1 MEKIQLGKYKVAE
14 KWEDVTLLQW
24 QNYVRNASSKEDNS
38 VDIISTLETFSDIPR
53 SVINQIPTDLFESVI
68 GRLKWITEQPDQT
81 PSQSVEIN
89 GETYMINVMEKLKV
103 KEYLDLNTV
112 IENDKFNYSM
122 IFAILCRKQGEEYD
136 EEFIADKLPDR
147 LEMFEHM
154 NCVDGMKLI
163 AFFLTCWVE
172 LETRFRNSLVVQ
184 AIKEDAQKLVESIRT
199 SLKPMDYIIPS
210 RVRQILTLRKLEK
223 SIKNI

>member
-53 SVINQIPTDLFESVI
+53 SVINQMPTDLFESVI

>member
-1 MEKIQLGKYKVAE
+1 MEKIQLGNYKVAE

-24 QNYVRNASSKEDNS
+24 QDYVRKASDKEDNS

-53 SVINQIPTDLFESVI
+53 SVINQMPTDLFESVVE
-68 GRLKWITEQPDQT
+68 RLKWVTEQPDQT
-81 PSQSVEIN
+81 PSASVEIN
-89 GETYMINVMEKLKV
+89 GETYTINIMEKLKV

-147 LEMFEHM
+147 LEMFEQM

-163 AFFLTCWVE
+163 SFFLTCYIE
-172 LETRFRNSLVVQ
+172 YETHTKNSLVVQ
-184 AIKEDAQKLVESIRT
+184 AIKADAIELAKSIRS
-199 SLKPMDYIIPS
+199 SLKLGDYIIPS
-210 RVRQILTLRKLEK
+210 RVRQILTLQKLEK
-223 SIKNI
+223 SLKKI

>member
-53 SVINQIPTDLFESVI
+53 SVINQMPTDLFESVI

-81 PSQSVEIN
+81 PSQSVEIS
-89 GETYMINVMEKLKV
+89 GETYTINVMEKLKV

-147 LEMFEHM
+147 LEMFEQM

-163 AFFLTCWVE
+163 AFFLTCWIE
-172 LETRFRNSLVVQ
+172 YETRTKNSLVVQ
-184 AIKEDAQKLVESIRT
+184 AIKSDAIRLVENIRS
-199 SLKPMDYIIPS
+199 SLTLGDYIIPS
-210 RVRQILTLRKLEK
+210 HLPQIIKLRKLERY
-223 SIKNI
+223 IKKI

>member
-53 SVINQIPTDLFESVI
+53 SVINQMPTDLFESVI
-68 GRLKWITEQPDQT
+68 GRLKWIAEQPDQT
-81 PSQSVEIN
+81 PTQSVEIS
-89 GETYMINVMEKLKV
+89 GETYTINVMEKLKV

-112 IENDKFNYSM
+112 IENDKFNYAM

-147 LEMFEHM
+147 LEMFEQM

-163 AFFLTCWVE
+163 AFFLTCYIE
-172 LETRFRNSLVVQ
+172 LETRSQNSLVVQ
-184 AIKEDAQKLVESIRT
+184 AIKEDAQKLVKSIRS
-199 SLKPMDYIIPS
+199 SLKPMDYITPS

>member
-1 MEKIQLGKYKVAE
+1 MEKINLGQYHVAE
-14 KWEDVTLLQW
+14 SWEDVKLLQW

-53 SVINQIPTDLFESVI
+53 SVINQMPTDLFESVI

-81 PSQSVEIN
+81 PSQSVEIS
-89 GETYMINVMEKLKV
+89 GETYTINVMEKLKV

-147 LEMFEHM
+147 LEMFEQM

-163 AFFLTCWVE
+163 SFFLTCWVE
-172 LETRFRNSLVVQ
+172 LETRSRNCLVVQ
-184 AIKEDAQKLVESIRT
+184 TLKADAIELARNIRNLQKPGVFFTVLH
-199 SLKPMDYIIPS
+199 LPQIIK
-210 RVRQILTLRKLEK
+210 LRKLEK
-223 SIKNI
+223 SLMKI

>member
-53 SVINQIPTDLFESVI
+53 SVINQMPTDLFESVI

-81 PSQSVEIN
+81 PTQSVEIS
-89 GETYMINVMEKLKV
+89 GDTYMINVMEKLKV

-112 IENDKFNYSM
+112 IENDKFNYAM

-147 LEMFEHM
+147 LEMFEQM

-163 AFFLTCWVE
+163 AFFLTCYIE
-172 LETRFRNSLVVQ
+172 LETRSRNSLVVQ
-184 AIKEDAQKLVESIRT
+184 AIKEDAQKLVKSIRS
-199 SLKPMDYIIPS
+199 SLKPMDYITPS

>member
-24 QNYVRNASSKEDNS
+24 QNYVRNASNKEDNS

-53 SVINQIPTDLFESVI
+53 SVINQMPTDLFESVI

-81 PSQSVEIN
+81 PTQSVEIS
-89 GETYMINVMEKLKV
+89 GETYTINVMEKLKV

-147 LEMFEHM
+147 LEMFEQM

-163 AFFLTCWVE
+163 AFFLTCFIE
-172 LETRFRNSLVVQ
+172 LETRSRNSLVVQ
-184 AIKEDAQKLVESIRT
+184 AIKEDAQKLVKSIR
-199 SLKPMDYIIPS
+199 SSPKPMDFITPS

>member
-1 MEKIQLGKYKVAE
+1 MEKINLGEYHVAE

-53 SVINQIPTDLFESVI
+53 SVINQMPTDLFESVV

-81 PSQSVEIN
+81 PSQSVEIS
-89 GETYMINVMEKLKV
+89 GETYLINVMEKLKV
-103 KEYLDLNTV
+103 KEYLDLSTV
-112 IENDKFNYSM
+112 IENDKFNYAM

-147 LEMFEHM
+147 LEMFEQM
-154 NCVDGMKLI
+154 NCVEAMKLI
-163 AFFLTCWVE
+163 GFFLTCWVVY
-172 LETRFRNSLVVQ
+172 ETHSRSSLVIK
-184 AIKEDAQKLVESIRT
+184 AIKEDAQKLVKSIRS
-199 SLKPMDYIIPS
+199 SLNLGVFSTVLHLPQIIK
-210 RVRQILTLRKLEK
+210 LRKLEK
-223 SIKNI
+223 SLKKI

>member
-1 MEKIQLGKYKVAE
+1 MDKINLGQYHVAE

-53 SVINQIPTDLFESVI
+53 SIINQIPTDLFEKVI
-68 GRLKWITEQPDQT
+68 ERLKWIKDTPDQT
-81 PSQSVEIN
+81 PTQSVEIS
-89 GETYMINVMEKLKV
+89 GETYTINVMEKLKV

-136 EEFIADKLPDR
+136 EEFIADKLPER
-147 LEMFEHM
+147 LEMFEQM

-172 LETRFRNSLVVQ
+172 LETRSRNCLVVQ
-184 AIKEDAQKLVESIRT
+184 AIKEDAQKLVKSIRS
-199 SLKPMDYIIPS
+199 SLKPMDYITPS

>member
-38 VDIISTLETFSDIPR
+38 VDIISTLDTFSDIPR
-53 SVINQIPTDLFESVI
+53 SVINQMPTDLFESVI

-81 PSQSVEIN
+81 PTASVEIS
-89 GETYMINVMEKLKV
+89 GETYTINVMEKLKV

-147 LEMFEHM
+147 LEMFEQM

-172 LETRFRNSLVVQ
+172 LETRSRNSLVVQ
-184 AIKEDAQKLVESIRT
+184 AIKEDAQKLVKSIRS
-199 SLKPMDYIIPS
+199 SLKPMDYITPS

>member
-53 SVINQIPTDLFESVI
+53 SVINQMPTDLFESVI

-81 PSQSVEIN
+81 PTQSVEIS
-89 GETYMINVMEKLKV
+89 GETYTINVMEKLKV

-147 LEMFEHM
+147 LEMFE
-154 NCVDGMKLI
+154 NLDCVRAMKLI
-163 AFFLTCWVE
+163 GFFLTCWVE
-172 LETRFRNSLVVQ
+172 LETRSRNSLVVQ
-184 AIKEDAQKLVESIRT
+184 TIKEDAQKLVKSIRS
-199 SLKPMDYIIPS
+199 SLKPMDYITPS

-223 SIKNI
+223 YIKNI

>member
-53 SVINQIPTDLFESVI
+53 NVINKMPTDLFESVI
-68 GRLKWITEQPDQT
+68 ERLKWITEQPDQT

-147 LEMFEHM
+147 LEMFEQM

-172 LETRFRNSLVVQ
+172 LETRSRNSLVVQ
-184 AIKEDAQKLVESIRT
+184 AIKEDAQKLVKSIRS

>member
-24 QNYVRNASSKEDNS
+24 QNYVRNASNKEDNS

-53 SVINQIPTDLFESVI
+53 SVINQMPTDLFESVI

-81 PSQSVEIN
+81 PSQSVEIS
-89 GETYMINVMEKLKV
+89 GETYTINVMEKLKV

-147 LEMFEHM
+147 LEMFEQM
-154 NCVDGMKLI
+154 NCVSGMKLI

-172 LETRFRNSLVVQ
+172 LETRSRNSLVVQ
-184 AIKEDAQKLVESIRT
+184 AIKEDAQKLVKSIR
-199 SLKPMDYIIPS
+199 SLLKPMDYITPS

-223 SIKNI
+223 SLKNI

>member
-1 MEKIQLGKYKVAE
+1 MLPRILQVCRI
-14 KWEDVTLLQW
+14 TLLQW

-53 SVINQIPTDLFESVI
+53 SVINQMPTDLFESVVE
-68 GRLKWITEQPDQT
+68 RLKWIKEQPDQT
-81 PSQSVEIN
+81 PSQSVVIN
-89 GETYMINVMEKLKV
+89 DETYMINVMEKLKV

-147 LEMFEHM
+147 LEMFENM

-172 LETRFRNSLVVQ
+172 LETRSRNSLVVQ
-184 AIKEDAQKLVESIRT
+184 AIKEDAQKLVKSIRS
-199 SLKPMDYIIPS
+199 SLKPGICTTVLHLPQIIK
-210 RVRQILTLRKLEK
+210 LRKLEK
-223 SIKNI
+223 YLEKI

>member
-1 MEKIQLGKYKVAE
+1 MEKINLGQYHVAE
-14 KWEDVTLLQW
+14 SWEDVKLLQW

-53 SVINQIPTDLFESVI
+53 SVINQMPTDLFESVI

-81 PSQSVEIN
+81 PSQSVEIS
-89 GETYMINVMEKLKV
+89 GETYTINVMEKLKV

-147 LEMFEHM
+147 LEMFEQM

-163 AFFLTCWVE
+163 SFFLTCWVE
-172 LETRFRNSLVVQ
+172 LETRSRNSLVINSIKAD
-184 AIKEDAQKLVESIRT
+184 AIELARNIRT
-199 SLKPMDYIIPS
+199 SLKPGIFTTVLHLPQIIK
-210 RVRQILTLRKLEK
+210 LRKLERYLEK
-223 SIKNI
+223 I

>member
-53 SVINQIPTDLFESVI
+53 SVINQMPTDLFESVI

-81 PSQSVEIN
+81 PSQSVEIS

-112 IENDKFNYSM
+112 IENDKFNYAM

-147 LEMFEHM
+147 LEMFEQM

-163 AFFLTCWVE
+163 AFFLTCFIE
-172 LETRFRNSLVVQ
+172 LETRSRNSLVVQ
-184 AIKEDAQKLVESIRT
+184 AIKEDAQKLVKSIRS
-199 SLKPMDYIIPS
+199 SLKPMDFITPY

>member
-53 SVINQIPTDLFESVI
+53 SVINQMPTDLFESVI
-68 GRLKWITEQPDQT
+68 ERLKWIKETPDQT
-81 PSQSVEIN
+81 PSQSVEIS
-89 GETYMINVMEKLKV
+89 GETYTINVMEKLKV
-103 KEYLDLNTV
+103 REYIDLNTV
-112 IENDKFNYSM
+112 IENDRFNYSM

-147 LEMFEHM
+147 LEMFEQM

-163 AFFLTCWVE
+163 AFFLTCFIE
-172 LETRFRNSLVVQ
+172 LETRSRNSLVVK
-184 AIKEDAQKLVESIRT
+184 AIKEDAQKLVKSIKNSRKLGVFST
-199 SLKPMDYIIPS
+199 VLHLPQIIK
-210 RVRQILTLRKLEK
+210 LRKLEK
-223 SIKNI
+223 SLKKI

>member
-1 MEKIQLGKYKVAE
+1 MEKINLGQYHVAE
-14 KWEDVTLLQW
+14 SWDDVTLLQW

-53 SVINQIPTDLFESVI
+53 SVINQMPTDLFESVI
-68 GRLKWITEQPDQT
+68 GRLKWIKEQPDQT
-81 PSQSVEIN
+81 PSQSVVID
-89 GETYMINVMEKLKV
+89 GDTYMINVMEKLKV

-147 LEMFEHM
+147 LEMFEQM
-154 NCVDGMKLI
+154 NCVSAMKLI
-163 AFFLTCWVE
+163 NFFLTCFIE
-172 LETRFRNSLVVQ
+172 LETRSQNSLVVR
-184 AIKEDAQKLVESIRT
+184 AIKADAISLAKSIRS
-199 SLKPMDYIIPS
+199 SLTRGVCTTVLHLPLIIK
-210 RVRQILTLRKLEK
+210 LRKLEK
-223 SIKNI
+223 SIKKI

>member
-53 SVINQIPTDLFESVI
+53 SVINQMPTDLFESVI

-81 PSQSVEIN
+81 PSQSVEIS
-89 GETYMINVMEKLKV
+89 GETYTINVMEKLKV

-147 LEMFEHM
+147 LEMFEQM

-163 AFFLTCWVE
+163 AFFLTCYIE
-172 LETRFRNSLVVQ
+172 LETRSQNSLVVQ
-184 AIKEDAQKLVESIRT
+184 AIKEDAQKLVKSIRS
-199 SLKPMDYIIPS
+199 SLKPMDYITPS

>member
-53 SVINQIPTDLFESVI
+53 SVINQMPTDLFESVI

-81 PSQSVEIN
+81 PTQSVEIS
-89 GETYMINVMEKLKV
+89 GETYTINVMEKLKV
-103 KEYLDLNTV
+103 KEYLDINTV
-112 IENDKFNYSM
+112 IENDRFNYSM

-147 LEMFEHM
+147 LEMFEQM

-172 LETRFRNSLVVQ
+172 LETRSRNSLVVK
-184 AIKEDAQKLVESIRT
+184 AIKDDAQKLVKSIQN
-199 SLKPMDYIIPS
+199 SLKPMDYITPS
-210 RVRQILTLRKLEK
+210 RVRQLLTLRKLEK